1 MGDMDLGEVIVGVVS
16 AFLVFLATYVSV
28 RAPKGDKGTSPDAP
42 APAPAVDDKKVFE
55 AETPDSR
62 AFRMMLDQQ
71 THIENLQG
79 QVDSLVRWKEENEPR
94 LNALVSAL
102 KDLARKFRARI
113 DARARGEVTLPHTDE
128 DMLEEI
134 EALIPKED
142 R

>member
-1 MGDMDLGEVIVGVVS
+1 MDTGEVIVGVAS
-16 AFLVFLATYVSV
+16 AFLLFLGTYVSV
-28 RAPKGDKGTSPDAP
+28 RAPKGGQDKEATAP
-42 APAPAVDDKKVFE
+42 PVDDKKVFE

-71 THIENLQG
+71 THIESLQG
-79 QVDSLVRWKEENEPR
+79 QVNDLVKWKEENEPR

-113 DARARGEVTLPHTDE
+113 DARARGEATLPHTDE

-134 EALIPKED
+134 EALIPKEN

>member
-1 MGDMDLGEVIVGVVS
+1 MDLGEVIVGIFS
-16 AFLVFLATYVSV
+16 AFLLFLGTYVSV
-28 RAPKGDKGTSPDAP
+28 RAPKGGPDKESPASAP
-42 APAPAVDDKKVFE
+42 PVDDKKVYE
-55 AETPDSR
+55 AETPDKR
-62 AFRMMLDQQ
+62 AFHMMLDQQ
-71 THIENLQG
+71 TRIEGLQS
-79 QVDSLVRWKEENEPR
+79 QVNDLVRWKEENEPR

-113 DARARGEVTLPHTDE
+113 EARARGEVTLPHTDE

>member
-1 MGDMDLGEVIVGVVS
+1 MDTGEVIVGVAS
-16 AFLVFLATYVSV
+16 AFLLFLGTYVSV
-28 RAPKGDKGTSPDAP
+28 RAPKGGAGQQSTPP
-42 APAPAVDDKKVFE
+42 APPPVDDKKVSE
-55 AETPDSR
+55 ADTPNAK

-71 THIENLQG
+71 TRIEGLQG
-79 QVDSLVRWKEENEPR
+79 QVDDLVKWKEENEPR

-102 KDLARKFRARI
+102 KDLAKKFRARI

-134 EALIPKED
+134 EALIPRED